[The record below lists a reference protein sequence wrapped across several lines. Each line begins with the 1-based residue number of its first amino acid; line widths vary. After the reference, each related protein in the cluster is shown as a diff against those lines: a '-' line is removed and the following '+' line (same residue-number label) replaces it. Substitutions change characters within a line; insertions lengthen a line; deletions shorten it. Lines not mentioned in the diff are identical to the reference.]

1 MPPRYPAVVG
11 KKITQSDVSGE
22 NLGERI
28 RAMRKA
34 AGLTLEAVAE
44 TSGISRAALS
54 KIERGEMSPTY
65 ESLLKVARGL
75 KTDIAALVS
84 RSEMPADNGFV
95 LTRAGAGAKYRQA
108 QFMHEYLGS
117 NFPNRKLHAFITDVP
132 HLSLSEY
139 GPWHSHDS
147 EDFLYVLAGT
157 VILHLEGQE
166 PLELAT
172 GDSVQMDGRIAHAV
186 IAKSNRAKATA
197 RLLWISLP
205 FSR

>member
-1 MPPRYPAVVG
+1 MPPRYPVVVG
-11 KKITQSDVSGE
+11 KKITKSDVSGE

-28 RAMRKA
+28 RALRKA

-65 ESLLKVARGL
+65 ESLLKVAHGL
-75 KTDIAALVS
+75 KTDLAGLIS
-84 RSEMPADNGFV
+84 RPETPAHNGFA
-95 LTRAGAGAKYRQA
+95 LTRADEGAKYRQA
-108 QFMHEYLGS
+108 QFTHEFLAAK
-117 NFPNRKLHAFITDVP
+117 FPNRKLHAFVTDVP
-132 HLSLSEY
+132 HLSLSDY

-147 EDFLYVLAGT
+147 EDFLYVLSGT
-157 VILHLEGQE
+157 VILHLEGHE
-166 PLELAT
+166 PMELHA

-186 IAKSNRAKATA
+186 IAKSNRAKTSA
-197 RLLWISLP
+197 RLLWVSLP